1 MFKSVNLK
9 ENRSAVSQLS
19 KYGAV
24 GLVAN
29 GIGYAVYLLVTWVGL
44 DPKVAITL
52 LYPFGALI
60 GYFGHFKIAFL
71 YNGSHSK
78 SIFRYLQ
85 AHMVG
90 YSLNFVILYCF
101 VDLLGYPHPLVQ
113 AFAVFAVAGVLF
125 ILFRYYVFPQRV
137 LK

>member
-1 MFKSVNLK
+1 MRITFKSLSFQ
-9 ENRSAVSQLS
+9 ENYPAVLQLA
-19 KYGAV
+19 KYVAV

-29 GIGYAVYLLVTWVGL
+29 GIGYTVYLLVTWVGL

-71 YNGSHSK
+71 YCGSHSK

-85 AHMVG
+85 AHIVG

-101 VDLLGYPHPLVQ
+101 VDLLGYPHPLIQ

-125 ILFRYYVFPQRV
+125 FLFRYYVFP
-137 LK
+137 